1 MTTPVWPSSLPQ
13 NPQLI
18 GFQES
23 GQGATVRTQMD
34 AGPAKVRRR
43 FTIEVRNISIALVM
57 TTAQVATF
65 ESFWTSTI
73 SYGAL
78 AFDWSDFRTS
88 AAQTYRIA
96 SRPAYAALGGGYWR
110 VDLQLETVP

>member
-1 MTTPVWPSSLPQ
+1 MTTPVWPASLPQ
-13 NPQLI
+13 NPQLM

-23 GQGATVRTQMD
+23 GAGATVRTQMD

-43 FTIEVRNISIALVM
+43 FTIEVRNISLALVM

-65 ESFWTSTI
+65 DTFWTSTI

-78 AFDWSDFRTS
+78 AFDWVDFRTL

-96 SRPAYAALGGGYWR
+96 SRPAYTALGNGYWR
-110 VDLQLETVP
+110 VEFMLETVP